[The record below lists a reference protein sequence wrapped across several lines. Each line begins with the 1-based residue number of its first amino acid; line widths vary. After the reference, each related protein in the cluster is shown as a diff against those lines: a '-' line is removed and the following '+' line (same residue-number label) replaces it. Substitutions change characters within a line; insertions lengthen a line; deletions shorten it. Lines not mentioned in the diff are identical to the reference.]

1 MIDYPKERKFATEEE
16 LQELTKKH
24 QEYVK
29 KLLKEKEK

>member
-1 MIDYPKERKFATEEE
+1 LNDVKEKRFATEKE